1 MALRSKDIIVGRAE
15 KCRGESGWSMGEL
28 PESPSFQSGGR
39 EFVGKVEMRW
49 ERGRILY
56 ISVTAKEKCKKLG
69 KDEQQIIWLRMFNQ
83 KIGESMKTGLSRE
96 IELHSLY

>member
-49 ERGRILY
+49 ER
-56 ISVTAKEKCKKLG
+56 
-69 KDEQQIIWLRMFNQ
+69 
-83 KIGESMKTGLSRE
+83 ESGDRL
-96 IELHSLY
+96 